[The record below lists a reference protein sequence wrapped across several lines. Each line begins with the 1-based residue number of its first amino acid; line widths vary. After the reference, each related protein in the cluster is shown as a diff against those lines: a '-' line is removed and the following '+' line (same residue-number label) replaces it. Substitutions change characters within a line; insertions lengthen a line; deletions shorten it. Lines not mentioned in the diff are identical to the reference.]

1 MSRKGFDGAAGAAD
15 DEPATTAEN
24 WAEKHKRIKPVSD
37 IFHEVDE
44 EVRREQFKK
53 LWERYQILVIA
64 AAVLIVLGVAG
75 WRGYD
80 WWENKKA
87 GEAGAAFEAAIALS
101 EQGKHAE
108 AEAAFSKIAQDSTTT
123 YRTLALVRAAAELA
137 QTDPK
142 AAVAAYDKIVADT
155 TVGPELRDLAGLRAG
170 ALLIDSG
177 SYTEAGQRLE
187 PLAAPDH
194 TFKHTARELL
204 ALAAWRAGDTAAAK
218 RWIEMINTDPGT
230 PPDERNRMEMLSSL
244 MASEGKS

>member
-1 MSRKGFDGAAGAAD
+1 
-15 DEPATTAEN
+15 
-24 WAEKHKRIKPVSD
+24 VSD

-53 LWERYQILVIA
+53 LWERYQVLVIA

-108 AEAAFSKIAQDSTTT
+108 AEAAFSKIAQESTTA

-155 TVGPELRDLAGLRAG
+155 SVGPELRDLAGLRAG

-177 SYTEAGQRLE
+177 SYAEASQRLE

-194 TFKHTARELL
+194 TFRHTARELL

>member
-1 MSRKGFDGAAGAAD
+1 VAGAAD
-15 DEPATTAEN
+15 DGPGATAEN
-24 WAEKHKRIKPVSD
+24 QNHTRTRPVSD
-37 IFHEVDE
+37 IFQEVDE

-53 LWERYQILVIA
+53 LWERYQVFVIA

-80 WWENKKA
+80 WWQNKKA

-101 EQGKHAE
+101 QQGKHAE

-123 YRTLALVRAAAELA
+123 YSALAQVRAAAELA

-142 AAVAAYDKIVADT
+142 AAVAAYDKIAANMS
-155 TVGPELRDLAGLRAG
+155 VGAELRDLAGLRAG

-177 SYTEAGQRLE
+177 SFADARQRLE

-194 TFKHTARELL
+194 TFRHTARELL
-204 ALAAWRAGDTAAAK
+204 ALAAWRSGDTATAK